1 MSCVF
6 SSEELFAIMSV
17 DCLLVLQA
25 SCYGLKL
32 TPTLVFSNPN
42 IYAFKLKT
50 QLAELDLFFS
60 CLSKTKHI

>member
-6 SSEELFAIMSV
+6 SSEELFAMMSV

-32 TPTLVFSNPN
+32 TPTLVILKPQYICIQTKNP
-42 IYAFKLKT
+42 T
-50 QLAELDLFFS
+50 G
-60 CLSKTKHI
+60 